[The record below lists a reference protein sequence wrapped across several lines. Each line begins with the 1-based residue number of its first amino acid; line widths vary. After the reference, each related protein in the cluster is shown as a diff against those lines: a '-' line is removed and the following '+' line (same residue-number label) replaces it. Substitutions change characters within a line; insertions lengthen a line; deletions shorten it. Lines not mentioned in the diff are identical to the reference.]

1 MTGASHRS
9 HQAVTG
15 VPPRSYWRARP
26 ELSAAISTRVQ
37 HRSRPAAAST
47 GTCGTTTCPND
58 RQRPAPQVCMRGQ
71 RTGARRA
78 ARTSLERD
86 LASYTSPGD
95 LNDLDAI
102 LDRHSEEDTADIRRI
117 LAAPRCLTAP
127 QPSVRCWPE
136 TGIDQACCTGASSS
150 SDCSGARTGPLA
162 SQPRKQLPSA
172 SPAQGR
178 RAAAGPGPR
187 PREDQL
193 PASAMRCCR
202 RAGAGWHFQPPG
214 QPAPPGRGARCRA
227 CLPGL
232 PGDRCTASERCL
244 PGRHEFLRCRGAD
257 GAGRGNPGRRR
268 RRVRVDEPGA
278 TGGRARAGAGS
289 RFRRTGR
296 S

>member
-1 MTGASHRS
+1 
-9 HQAVTG
+9 
-15 VPPRSYWRARP
+15 
-26 ELSAAISTRVQ
+26 
-37 HRSRPAAAST
+37 
-47 GTCGTTTCPND
+47 
-58 RQRPAPQVCMRGQ
+58 MRGQ

-78 ARTSLERD
+78 LHARPWSATWRATPRPATRTTWTRSSI
-86 LASYTSPGD
+86 A
-95 LNDLDAI
+95 
-102 LDRHSEEDTADIRRI
+102 TAKRRPRTDIRRI

-127 QPSVRCWPE
+127 QPSVRWPE

-172 SPAQGR
+172 SPAQDR

-187 PREDQL
+187 PRQDQL

-278 TGGRARAGAGS
+278 TGGRAWAGAGS